1 MGKSFGIKKQSMH
14 KAWPYLLAAPYVLC
28 YIAFTLYPTFYSL
41 YLSFFDWNGIKA
53 MKFVGLTNY
62 INLLTKDKLFWK
74 AIWNTVQFM
83 LFSVPIQ
90 TILGLVLA
98 NVVFSLKRT
107 KRAFETIFFL
117 PYIIAPIAIGA
128 IFSNLFDWQYGYINE
143 LLINIGVV
151 DEGIYFLQNE
161 TMTKAIIV
169 MLQVWRHFGYCMV
182 IYMAGMTSISPEI
195 YEAARIDGANEWQLF
210 SKITVPQLNNLTVFL
225 IMTSIINGMQLY
237 EIPKQLYAGTTTA
250 TGGPGYSAY
259 TIIWKFINDAFGNK
273 MRLSYG
279 AALCY
284 ILFVIIMALSL
295 LSRRISSRK
304 EADS

>member
-1 MGKSFGIKKQSMH
+1 MDKSIKIKKQSMH

-28 YIAFTLYPTFYSL
+28 YVAFTLYPTFYSFF
-41 YLSFFDWNGIKA
+41 LSFFDWNGIKA
-53 MKFVGLTNY
+53 MNFVGLANY
-62 INLLTKDKLFWK
+62 RDLLFKDKLFWK
-74 AIWNTVQFM
+74 AIWNTIQFM
-83 LFSVPIQ
+83 LLSVPIQ

-98 NVVFSLKRT
+98 NAVFSLKRT
-107 KRAFETIFFL
+107 KRAFETVFFL
-117 PYIIAPIAIGA
+117 PYIIAPIAIGS

-143 LLINIGVV
+143 FLISIGLI
-151 DEGIYFLQNE
+151 DEGIYFLQNP
-161 TMTKAIIV
+161 TMTRMIIV

-182 IYMAGMTSISPEI
+182 IYMAGMTAISPDI

-210 SKITVPQLNNLTVFL
+210 SRITVPQLNNLTIFL

-259 TIIWKFINDAFGNK
+259 TIIWKFINDAFANK
-273 MRLSYG
+273 MRLGYG

-284 ILFVIIMALSL
+284 ILFVIILVFSFV
-295 LSRRISSRK
+295 SRRISNRK
-304 EADS
+304 GADA

>member
-1 MGKSFGIKKQSMH
+1 MDKSIRIKKQGMH

-41 YLSFFDWNGIKA
+41 FLSFFDWNGIKA

-62 INLLTKDKLFWK
+62 INLLTKDKLFWT

-83 LFSVPIQ
+83 LFSVPLQ
-90 TILGLVLA
+90 TIVGLLLA
-98 NVVFSLKRT
+98 NAVFSLKRT

-143 LLINIGVV
+143 MLIKMGLI

-161 TMTKAIIV
+161 TMTRVIIV

-182 IYMAGMTSISPEI
+182 IYMAGMTAISPEI

-210 SKITVPQLNNLTVFL
+210 SKITVPQLSNLTVFL
-225 IMTSIINGMQLY
+225 IMTSIINGML
-237 EIPKQLYAGTTTA
+237 KNTRCA
-250 TGGPGYSAY
+250 
-259 TIIWKFINDAFGNK
+259 
-273 MRLSYG
+273 R
-279 AALCY
+279 
-284 ILFVIIMALSL
+284 
-295 LSRRISSRK
+295 
-304 EADS
+304 